1 MHPSIPV
8 ELDMNAALGFIYT
21 ILKKHVSLLNNIFL
35 VPIDVG

>member
-1 MHPSIPV
+1 M
-8 ELDMNAALGFIYT
+8 ETALVLYLA